1 MTSASLARVI
11 VFISNHSHDSSGEL
25 YVGPNLCGPV
35 SYVRSTFPMS
45 QHQLTHTLQFMDC
58 LFPGS
63 LAAFL
68 KPKTTTLFML
78 SCGALARETVSFQ
91 EFLEATNS

>member
-1 MTSASLARVI
+1 
-11 VFISNHSHDSSGEL
+11 
-25 YVGPNLCGPV
+25 
-35 SYVRSTFPMS
+35 MS